1 MALSFDVGASLYFTR
16 TQLPWHL
23 GIALGM
29 TPNASI
35 LHNNINTNI
44 FLPGTENVEIASSSL
59 SIFIVLLLKYI

>member
-23 GIALGM
+23 GIA
-29 TPNASI
+29 SI
-35 LHNNINTNI
+35 LHNNTNTNI